1 MLSNPRTD
9 SLNCASETLE
19 IALKLDCEAK
29 FSIYESELFKSSFDK
44 ANRTNINSSRGVGLE
59 KGLEILNE
67 IKNSLNIPVLT
78 DIHES

>member
-29 FSIYESELFKSSFDK
+29 FSIYESELFKSSLDK
-44 ANRTNINSSRGVGLE
+44 RYPSST
-59 KGLEILNE
+59 
-67 IKNSLNIPVLT
+67 NSLSSSLCADRLTKTPIPKFASV
-78 DIHES
+78 ESMAT